1 MSDQATNAAVL
12 NSEEEYLL
20 RERNWKDTTFF
31 IVLKQFSRNRM
42 ALVGL
47 IIILALILMGIFAP
61 LLAPYDYKAIDPLN
75 ANQAPSVEHL
85 FGTDTYGRDILSRI
99 IYGARYSLGIGVG
112 ASLLGVIVGIFFGAI
127 AGYFGGIV
135 ETLIL
140 RACDVIQSIPNILLC
155 IILSQVLG
163 SGLFPTMTALAM
175 YSIPEVVRILRSSML
190 SLREQE
196 FVEASRAINCSN
208 LRILLSH
215 ILPNSL
221 APVIVSFSVG
231 VGMKIM
237 NSAGLSF
244 LGLGIQEPTA
254 EWGAMVALG
263 KGQLRYAPHV
273 SLFPGLFVALVVL
286 AFNIVGDGLRDSLD
300 PKLRR

>member
-1 MSDQATNAAVL
+1 MSDHAANAAVL
-12 NSEEEYLL
+12 NAEDDKLL
-20 RERNWKDTTFF
+20 RERTWKDTTFF
-31 IVLKQFSRNRM
+31 IVLKQFSRNKM

-47 IIILALILMGIFAP
+47 ILILVLILMGIFAP
-61 LLAPYDYKAIDPLN
+61 LLAPYSYTAVDPIH
-75 ANQAPSVEHL
+75 ANQSPSAAHW
-85 FGTDTYGRDILSRI
+85 FGTDGLGRDILSRVLF
-99 IYGARYSLGIGVG
+99 GARYSLLIGIGS
-112 ASLLGVIVGIFFGAI
+112 SLIGVVIGIIFGSI
-127 AGYFGGIV
+127 AGYFGGVV

-140 RACDVIQSIPNILLC
+140 RICDIIQSIPNILLC
-155 IILSQVLG
+155 VIISQVLG
-163 SGLFPTMTALAM
+163 SGIFTTMVALAM
-175 YSIPEVVRILRSSML
+175 YSIPEVVRILRSTML

-221 APVIVSFSVG
+221 SPVIVSFSVG

-244 LGLGIQEPTA
+244 LGLGIQEPLA
-254 EWGAMVALG
+254 EWGAMIAAG
-263 KGQLRYAPHV
+263 KNQLRYAPHV
-273 SLFPGLFVALVVL
+273 ALIPGLFVALVVL